1 MAISLLCSDNVVRS
15 FDSAGYSNNIHYFSY
30 FDFDPRMP
38 HDHTLCE
45 GNCTQHPLMRPEYL
59 LSWDEMN
66 EVELERIEASLT
78 PEQKAK
84 IISEAEVVKAM
95 QKLTQEAMKMEQ
107 YARDIKE
114 KAQMGLKKNEKPKKI
129 QQPCKWVVGQ
139 FLGEECW
146 AWEYTDPKTGKR
158 ECPHTCQ
165 RLHKGEEGWHDEW
178 LKNPRWEPAG
188 AQVRRFDGMVG
199 KRGF

>member
-1 MAISLLCSDNVVRS
+1 MVVSMLCSDSVIRT
-15 FDSAGYSNNIHYFSY
+15 FDQNGYANNIHYFNY
-30 FDFDPRMP
+30 FGFNAKVP
-38 HDHTLCE
+38 HNDTQCE
-45 GNCTQHPLMRPEYL
+45 GKCAQHPLMRPEYL

-66 EVELERIEASLT
+66 EREFELIEASLT
-78 PEQKAK
+78 ASDKAK
-84 IISEAEVVKAM
+84 RAAEAEAAKAM
-95 QKLTQEAMKMEQ
+95 QKLDAEAIKMEL
-107 YARDIKE
+107 YAREMKE
-114 KAQMGLKKNEKPKKI
+114 KAQMGLKRGDKPKKI

-158 ECPHTCQ
+158 ECPRTCQ

-199 KRGF
+199 KRSF